1 MRGIILSGGTG
12 TRLAPI
18 TKVISKQLLPVYDRP
33 MVYYPLATL
42 MSAGLREV
50 LLITTAR
57 DLPMYQA
64 LLGDGAQLGITL
76 QYKTQE
82 KAGGIAEALQLG
94 ENFVGSEAFVL
105 ILGDNLF
112 FGKNMGKKIADALRK
127 RRPGQTPCSD
137 TR

>member
-1 MRGIILSGGTG
+1 MTYAWNHFIRWNGNKAGTHYQG
-12 TRLAPI
+12 YLQTAFAGL
-18 TKVISKQLLPVYDRP
+18 RP
-33 MVYYPLATL
+33 TMVYYPLATL

-82 KAGGIAEALQLG
+82 KPVE
-94 ENFVGSEAFVL
+94 
-105 ILGDNLF
+105 
-112 FGKNMGKKIADALRK
+112 LRK
-127 RRPGQTPCSD
+127 HCNLAKTLSVARHLC
-137 TR
+137 